1 MTDRWLTAA
10 AALENKIEPRQVI
23 RRKTK
28 EKTAS
33 VTLWVLLF
41 SSLIFSLEM
50 VIFVNAVWFF
60 FFLVPVF
67 LKGTS
72 QESFIIQTNGELC
85 CDVLCLRSPMDKQAI
100 GVTGVFVF
108 YFLSC
113 LWVCVCVCVCVC
125 VFPTNWKCEISFEEE
140 HSSEEICDWNRKCK
154 CVHCLVEA
162 RLVKTGTC

>member
-125 VFPTNWKCEISFEEE
+125 FLPTGNVKFPLKRSIPR
-140 HSSEEICDWNRKCK
+140 RKYAIGTENVNVCIVWLK
-154 CVHCLVEA
+154 LV
-162 RLVKTGTC
+162 